1 MIREDTY
8 IFIEKITIQ
17 DFRAFSGKEQNNN
30 FKTYTFELGKHIT
43 CISGHNGIGKSTILA
58 MLSNCGELKVSDGRL
73 LNGDKFSGEYSEI
86 IKYDEDYDTTGNK
99 CSIYFGGNLPD
110 CDSQGNQYVKRLDF
124 RAAIQNDRDKKRY
137 RLIPKKTEER
147 NTERKIEWPTYYLG
161 LSRLYPIGESENVEI
176 NKTNK
181 INDSIKQSIFKEYS
195 KILNT
200 DLDQNTTSNFINPS
214 DAKKKKGVGIKT
226 EKYGVLSNSSGQ
238 DNLGQIL
245 TAVFSFENL
254 KNNLESC
261 ENSYYAGGILLID
274 EIDATLH
281 PSAQN
286 KLFKFLYKKSQEL
299 NLQIVFTT
307 HSLSLLEYITK
318 SHGLCDRNR
327 SLVLQYLTNGRGKI
341 EIKTNPTIDEIK
353 HDLLITYTGI
363 LETPKIDVITEDDV
377 GRWLLKNIIEQKQL
391 PLSLNYLDCNFG
403 YEEISKLIVG
413 SSIFINCLVVFDP
426 DISKE
431 ERKDKVKKAIENNA
445 FFTLNQPSNENK
457 NKRCLLILPGGEP
470 IETIIWNYIKDS
482 PENHDMYYNH
492 QMESQGVTKRNLIEN
507 APEDIK
513 NLKIQKNW
521 FYDNRSICDIVIKY
535 WINDNSDCIDNF
547 VKDLKFEYNKIAST
561 MGIKP
566 ID

>member
-1 MIREDTY
+1 MDIGDRMY
-8 IFIEKITIQ
+8 IEKIEIKN
-17 DFRAFSGKEQNNN
+17 FRAFCKKDE
-30 FKTYTFELGKHIT
+30 FYEIELGRHIT

-86 IKYDEDYDTTGNK
+86 IKYDEDYDTTGDK
-99 CSIYFGGNLPD
+99 CSIYFGGDLPD
-110 CDSQGNQYVKRLDF
+110 HDSQGNRYVRKLDF
-124 RAAIQNDRDKKRY
+124 RATIQNDKNKKRY
-137 RLIPKKTEER
+137 RLIPKKTEDR

-161 LSRLYPIGESENVEI
+161 LSRLYPIGESENVAI
-176 NKTNK
+176 K
-181 INDSIKQSIFKEYS
+181 INNSMRQSILEEYS
-195 KILNT
+195 RILNIS
-200 DLDQNTTSNFINPS
+200 LDQNTTSNFTNPS

-245 TAVFSFENL
+245 TAVFSFEKL
-254 KNNLESC
+254 KNDLESREDRYC
-261 ENSYYAGGILLID
+261 DGGILLID

-281 PSAQN
+281 PAAQN
-286 KLFKFLYKKSQEL
+286 KLFKFLYQKSKEL

-318 SHGLCDRNR
+318 THYLCDKNR
-327 SLVLQYLTNGRGKI
+327 SLVLQYLTNGRGEI

-353 HDLLITYTGI
+353 HDLLITYSGI

-413 SSIFINCLVVFDP
+413 SSIFTNCLVVFDP

-547 VKDLKFEYNKIAST
+547 VKNLKFEYNKIAS
-561 MGIKP
+561 MIGIKP